1 MSAKDQYPPYL
12 RFEGLLG
19 TGKYLAVV
27 LKMLRNSNDLA
38 MCQAYFGSHQVAE
51 LTQIVKTLT
60 F

>member
-51 LTQIVKTLT
+51 LTQIVKT
-60 F
+60 